1 MKVSRTTIA
10 LISLYRSRQKNSYNR
25 RNMMNKTI
33 RFALITASILA
44 LTSPVLA
51 QIVAKSDRM
60 TSRHLATSVDGQ
72 IYAPTGLRERAPE
85 QMLPTYGW
93 NNAGF
98 DRASSPYQGGG
109 Y

>member
-1 MKVSRTTIA
+1 
-10 LISLYRSRQKNSYNR
+10 
-25 RNMMNKTI
+25 MMNKTI

-51 QIVAKSDRM
+51 RTVTKSDRM
-60 TSRHLATSVDGQ
+60 TSHLTTGVDGRV
-72 IYAPTGLRERAPE
+72 YAPAGLRERAPE